1 VASVPYDTVDTDE
14 ARALAA
20 GNPRSFLR
28 IGRPEI
34 DRPAGT
40 DIHSDAV
47 YAKAAANFQ
56 EFQKVG
62 YLVREDQP
70 HVYVYRLQMGKH
82 IQRGIVGCCHIEDY
96 EKNIIRKHEKTR
108 ADKEDDRTR
117 HVKTLNANSGPI
129 FLTYRDVPA
138 LDKIVAETEKGRPLF
153 DFDAA
158 DGIHHT
164 IWRIASSD
172 PVVEAFARVPV
183 CYIAD
188 GHHRAA
194 AAVRAGTEKMA
205 SNPRHTGNEEYNWFL
220 AVLFPAGQL
229 QILPYNRCVN
239 DLNGLSREAF
249 LGAVKK
255 VFTLTDNASPTP
267 SGTRHCSMYV
277 AGKWYGLS
285 WTVSGNDP
293 VASLDVSF
301 VQDRLLSP
309 ILGIQDPR
317 TDKRIEF
324 IGGIRGTGEL
334 VKRVDSGKAAVAFS
348 MYPVTVDQVMAIADA
363 GRIMPPKSTWFE
375 PKLRSG
381 LLVHTL

>member
-1 VASVPYDTVDTDE
+1 VPYDTVDTEE

-20 GNPRSFLR
+20 GNAKSFLR

-34 DRPAGT
+34 DLPKGT

-56 EFQKVG
+56 EFQKQG
-62 YLVREDQP
+62 YLVREDRP
-70 HVYVYRLQMGKH
+70 YLYVYRLQMGKH
-82 IQRGIVGCCHIEDY
+82 VQRGVVCCCHIEDY
-96 EKNIIRKHEKTR
+96 EKNVIRKHEKTR

-129 FLTYRDVPA
+129 FLTYRDVAA
-138 LDKIVAETEKGRPLF
+138 LDRIVAETEQGKSFF
-153 DFDAA
+153 DFTAS
-158 DGIHHT
+158 DGIRHT
-164 IWRIASSD
+164 IWRIPSSD
-172 PVVEAFARVPV
+172 AVVKAFAEVPV

-194 AAVRAGTEKMA
+194 AAARAGMEKRA
-205 SNPRHTGNEEYNWFL
+205 ANTAHTGQEEYNWFL

-229 QILPYNRCVN
+229 QILPYNRCVG
-239 DLNGLSREAF
+239 DLNGLSSEAF
-249 LGAVKK
+249 LAQVRRLFSVADKA
-255 VFTLTDNASPTP
+255 TPTP
-267 SGTRHCSMYV
+267 KGARHCSMYL
-277 AGKWYGLS
+277 AGRWYDLS
-285 WTVSGNDP
+285 WGVCENDP
-293 VASLDVSF
+293 VAALDVSF
-301 VQDRLLSP
+301 LQDRLLSP
-309 ILGIQDPR
+309 VLGIRDPR

-324 IGGIRGTGEL
+324 IGGIRGAGEL
-334 VKRVDSGKAAVAFS
+334 TKRVDSGRAAVAFS
-348 MYPVTVDQVMAIADA
+348 LYPVTVAQVMAIADA